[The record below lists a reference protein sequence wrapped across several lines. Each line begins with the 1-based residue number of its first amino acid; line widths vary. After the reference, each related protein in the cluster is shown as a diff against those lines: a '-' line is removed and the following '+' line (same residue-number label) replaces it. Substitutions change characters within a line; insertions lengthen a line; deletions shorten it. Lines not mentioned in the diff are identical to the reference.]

1 MLGLRCCTCALSS
14 CGKQGLLCGSGFAC
28 CRARAL
34 ECQLS
39 SWGVCTELSCGMW
52 DLPGSGIEPV
62 SPALAGGFLIT
73 RPPGKTFSLSSF
85 LLSCPNSYQPEK
97 ITSAGS
103 KTQMSGLWNVYDTNR
118 NSDTRYWSSSVDL
131 HTCQPITWG
140 EEINVVKLG
149 LHIATGLA
157 VKDPALFQ
165 VSASGLWAGFVF
177 LGPFPH

>member
-1 MLGLRCCTCALSS
+1 
-14 CGKQGLLCGSGFAC
+14 
-28 CRARAL
+28 
-34 ECQLS
+34 
-39 SWGVCTELSCGMW
+39 MW

-73 RPPGKTFSLSSF
+73 RPPRKTFSLSSF

-97 ITSAGS
+97 INSAGF

-165 VSASGLWAGFVF
+165 VSASGLADKLDRKEGWMPKNWWFWIMVLEKTLESPSNFKEIKPGNPK
-177 LGPFPH
+177 GNQP